1 MNLTNAQHVCASI
14 IQKNSQS
21 FYAAFKDL
29 PKAKRNAVFAVYA
42 FCRAADDA
50 VDLANDRSQ
59 LDRLENWIDHWTD
72 EVNLD
77 DAIQVALHDA
87 VVRFNLDPVPFKEQ
101 LHGQRLDLNF
111 KQPQTDE
118 ELFRY
123 CYYVASTVG
132 LMLLP
137 ILATKNHTELRQE
150 AIDLGIAMQ
159 LTNIL
164 RDVGEDSRNERCYL
178 PQSRMTPAIQQAVD
192 SSCVTP
198 EFIALWESLAK
209 IAEEHY
215 DRGLRSLHQYD
226 EDSILALAKSAVY
239 YKGILNAVRQA
250 NYNCLTQR
258 AYVRDFNTLHS
269 ELQALLRK
277 DSL

>member
-1 MNLTNAQHVCASI
+1 MNLTNAQHACASI

-50 VDLANDRSQ
+50 VDLTHDSEP
-59 LDRLENWIDHWTD
+59 LDRLEAWINHWND
-72 EVNLD
+72 EVDPEN
-77 DAIQVALHDA
+77 AIQVALSDA
-87 VVRFNLDPVPFKEQ
+87 VQRFQLDPVPFKEQ

-118 ELFRY
+118 ELFQY

-137 ILATKNHTELRQE
+137 ILATKHHPELRQE

-164 RDVGEDSRNERCYL
+164 RDVGEDARNGRCYL
-178 PQSRMTPAIQQAVD
+178 PQLRMTPAIQHAIETSQ
-192 SSCVTP
+192 VTP
-198 EFIALWESLAK
+198 EFISLWESLAT
-209 IAEEHY
+209 IAEDY
-215 DRGLRSLHQYD
+215 YKRGLRSLHRYD
-226 EDSILALAKSAVY
+226 KDSILALAKSAVY

-258 AYVRDFNTLHS
+258 AYVRDFVTLRS

-277 DSL
+277 DS

>member
-1 MNLTNAQHVCASI
+1 MNLTNAQRTCASI

-29 PKAKRNAVFAVYA
+29 PEPKLSAVCAVYA
-42 FCRAADDA
+42 FCRVADDA
-50 VDLANDRSQ
+50 VDLAHDREP
-59 LDRLENWIDHWTD
+59 LDRLEAWIDHWND
-72 EVNLD
+72 EIDPD
-77 DAIQVALHDA
+77 DAIQVALSDA
-87 VVRFNLDPVPFKEQ
+87 VQRFQLDPVPFKEQ

-111 KQPQTDE
+111 KQPETDE
-118 ELFRY
+118 ELFQY

-137 ILATKNHTELRQE
+137 ILATQHHPELRQE

-164 RDVGEDSRNERCYL
+164 RDVGEDARNGRCYL
-178 PQSRMTPAIQQAVD
+178 PQSRMTPSIQHAIEM
-192 SSCVTP
+192 SEVTP
-198 EFIALWESLAK
+198 EFITLWESLAT
-209 IAEEHY
+209 IAEAYYE
-215 DRGLRSLHQYD
+215 RGLVSLHRYD
-226 EDSILALAKSAVY
+226 KDSILALAKSAVY

-258 AYVRDFNTLHS
+258 AYVRDFDTLRS

-277 DSL
+277 DS

>member
-1 MNLTNAQHVCASI
+1 MNLTNAQHTCASI

-50 VDLANDRSQ
+50 VDLTHDSEP
-59 LDRLENWIDHWTD
+59 LDRLEAWINHWND
-72 EVNLD
+72 EVDPEN
-77 DAIQVALHDA
+77 AIQVALSDA
-87 VVRFNLDPVPFKEQ
+87 VQRFQLDPVPFKEQ

-118 ELFRY
+118 ELFQY

-137 ILATKNHTELRQE
+137 ILATKHHPELRQE

-164 RDVGEDSRNERCYL
+164 RDVGEDARNGRCYL
-178 PQSRMTPAIQQAVD
+178 PQLRMTPAIQHAIETSQ
-192 SSCVTP
+192 VTP
-198 EFIALWESLAK
+198 EFISLWESLAT
-209 IAEEHY
+209 IAEDY
-215 DRGLRSLHQYD
+215 YKRGLRSLHRYD
-226 EDSILALAKSAVY
+226 KDSILALAKSAVY

-258 AYVRDFNTLHS
+258 AYVRDFDTLRS

-277 DSL
+277 DS

>member
-1 MNLTNAQHVCASI
+1 MNLTNAQHTCASI

-50 VDLANDRSQ
+50 VDLTHDSEP
-59 LDRLENWIDHWTD
+59 LDRLEAWINHWND
-72 EVNLD
+72 EVDPD
-77 DAIQVALHDA
+77 DAIQVALSDA
-87 VVRFNLDPVPFKEQ
+87 VQRFQLDPVPFKEQ

-118 ELFRY
+118 ELFQY

-137 ILATKNHTELRQE
+137 ILATKHHPELRQE

-164 RDVGEDSRNERCYL
+164 RDVGEDARNGRCYL
-178 PQSRMTPAIQQAVD
+178 PQLRMTPAIQHAIETSQ
-192 SSCVTP
+192 VTP
-198 EFIALWESLAK
+198 EFISLWESLAT
-209 IAEEHY
+209 IAEDY
-215 DRGLRSLHQYD
+215 YKRGLRSLHRYD
-226 EDSILALAKSAVY
+226 KDSILALAKSAVY

-258 AYVRDFNTLHS
+258 AYVRDFDTLRS

-277 DSL
+277 DS

>member
-1 MNLTNAQHVCASI
+1 MNLTNAQRTCASI

-29 PKAKRNAVFAVYA
+29 PEPKLSAVCAVYA
-42 FCRAADDA
+42 FCRVADDA
-50 VDLANDRSQ
+50 VDLTHDRAT
-59 LDRLENWIDHWTD
+59 LDRLEAWIDHWND
-72 EVNLD
+72 EIDPD
-77 DAIQVALHDA
+77 DAIQVALSDA
-87 VVRFNLDPVPFKEQ
+87 VQRFQLDPVPFKEQ

-118 ELFRY
+118 ELFQY

-137 ILATKNHTELRQE
+137 ILATQHHPELRHE

-164 RDVGEDSRNERCYL
+164 RDVGEDARNGRCYL
-178 PQSRMTPAIQQAVD
+178 PQSRMTPAIQNAIEM
-192 SSCVTP
+192 SEVTP
-198 EFIALWESLAK
+198 EFITLWESLAT
-209 IAEEHY
+209 IAEAYYE
-215 DRGLRSLHQYD
+215 RGLVSLHRYD
-226 EDSILALAKSAVY
+226 KDSILALAKSAVY

-258 AYVRDFNTLHS
+258 AYVRDFDTLRS

-277 DSL
+277 DS